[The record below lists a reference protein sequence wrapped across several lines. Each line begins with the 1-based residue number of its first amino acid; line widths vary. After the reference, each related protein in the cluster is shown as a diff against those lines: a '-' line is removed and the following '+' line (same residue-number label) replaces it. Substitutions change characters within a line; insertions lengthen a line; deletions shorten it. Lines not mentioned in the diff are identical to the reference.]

1 MNLLQSHAQQN
12 CDLNVIQVT
21 NLRTNLLSY
30 NVNNVG
36 LLLLKANFI
45 NSIGTKIIPM
55 VLKFWGDL

>member
-36 LLLLKANFI
+36 LLLKANFI

-55 VLKFWGDL
+55 VLKFWDDL